1 LFVPDE
7 TKPSEDPAPARPGG
21 ADRLDVKGMIRE
33 ASRRVSVQDLVKKG
47 TKTISVLSKDKI
59 DEMVNLAVKN
69 IVAKYRALAAGF
81 GDVSAEQLEKESQAE
96 FQDIYQQYQ
105 ETNKAKQTLE
115 QTAGAMSAEI
125 EQLQKELQTQKSIA
139 EGKLSEEAEKLLIVG
154 FKEFEHELMRI
165 AGKVFEKRKLM
176 IEGGDTPEAVAEWK
190 PCEERLS
197 AIIKKLIE
205 QQRELFFGA
214 GGKYA
219 RDREVAMLEAR
230 LAKMAS
236 QFKAME
242 EALRAISNQ
251 KLLTNQNIQNL
262 LRGLGMLDDDKYAE
276 KRKGMLK
283 VVLQQNIKLRQDL
296 KEFEAKQAA
305 ATGAPAPAAPPASS
319 GEATPAA

>member
-1 LFVPDE
+1 VPDE
-7 TKPSEDPAPARPGG
+7 TKPSEDAAPARAGG

-59 DEMVNLAVKN
+59 DEMVNLAVKT
-69 IVAKYRALAAGF
+69 IIAKYRALAAGI
-81 GDVSAEQLEKESQAE
+81 GGVSEEQLEKESQAE

-125 EQLQKELQTQKSIA
+125 EQLQKELSTQKSIA

-165 AGKVFEKRKLM
+165 SGKVFEKRKLM
-176 IEGGDTPEAVAEWK
+176 IEGGETPEAAAEWK
-190 PCEERLS
+190 PCEDRLS

-296 KEFEAKQAA
+296 KDFEAKQAA